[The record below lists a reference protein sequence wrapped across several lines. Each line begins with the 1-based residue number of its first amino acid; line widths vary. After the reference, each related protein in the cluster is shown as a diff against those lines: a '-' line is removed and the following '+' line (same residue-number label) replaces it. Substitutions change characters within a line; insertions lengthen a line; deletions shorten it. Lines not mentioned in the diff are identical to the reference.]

1 MPSLQA
7 LCAAGRRPLRVI
19 SQPARAVGR
28 GQQVQDPPVAAW
40 AKIAGLEIEQPEKIN
55 GRKFRESIEALEPDL
70 CVVVAYGAILTR
82 QLLDVP
88 RLGFINVHASL
99 LPKYRGAA
107 PIQAAIA
114 AGDTEAGV
122 TIMQIEPGLDSG
134 LMLLSRTVPIRRSET
149 TADLGPKLAEAGADL
164 LVDAISRL
172 EFGLIDPEPQDER
185 AATYAPK
192 LTKADG
198 LVSWNLP
205 ANEIS
210 NRLRAFTPWPGLR
223 AELGGVE
230 VKLLELYVVEIAGDE
245 EPGTILGTEGM
256 AALVRCGDATA
267 AAIRRAQR
275 PGRRPVAGAELIRSF
290 E

>member
-7 LCAAGRRPLRVI
+7 LCAAGRRPERVI
-19 SQPARAVGR
+19 SQPARAAGR

-40 AKIAGLEIEQPEKIN
+40 AKIAGLEVEQPEKIN

-99 LPKYRGAA
+99 LPRYRGAA
-107 PIQAAIA
+107 PIQAAIV
-114 AGDTEAGV
+114 AGDSEAGV

-149 TADLGPKLAEAGADL
+149 TADLGPKLAEVGAEL

-198 LVSWNLP
+198 LVTWNLP

-210 NRLRAFTPWPGLR
+210 NRLRAYTPWPGLR

-245 EPGTILGTEGM
+245 KPGTILGTEGM

-267 AAIRRAQR
+267 VAIRRAQR
-275 PGRRPVAGAELIRSF
+275 PGRRPVAGAELVRSF